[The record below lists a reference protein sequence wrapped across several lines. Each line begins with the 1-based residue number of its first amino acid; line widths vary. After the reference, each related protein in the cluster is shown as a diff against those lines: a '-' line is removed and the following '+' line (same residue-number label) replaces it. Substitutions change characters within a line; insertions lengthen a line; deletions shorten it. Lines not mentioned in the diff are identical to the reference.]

1 MAKDLYETLG
11 LNRNASDEEIKKA
24 YRKLAHKYHPDKK
37 DGDEAKFKEVNS
49 AYQVLSDKTKKQ
61 QYDQFGQTFDGAG
74 GSGASGFQGNP
85 FSGGFSGFSGA
96 NGGMHF
102 EGVDIDLGDIFGNMF
117 NGGGSR
123 KGARSKKGS
132 DIAVDV
138 EISFEEMVSGIKKE
152 IRLYKN
158 VQCDKCDGT
167 GAEPGA
173 KIKKCSDC
181 GGTGRKQTTR
191 RTFFGSFAQVV
202 VCPTCE
208 GAGEMPDKK
217 CSKCK
222 GAGHVKE
229 YENIAIDIPPG
240 VESEETLVVRGKG
253 ETNGKNSV
261 PGDLY
266 IRLRVKPHPD
276 FKREGS
282 NIFYKLPISFSAAAL
297 GYKAEVPTV
306 DGKVE
311 VKIAPGIQSGTILR
325 LQGKGLP
332 QHYSGRRGDQF
343 VEIQVVTPK
352 KLSRK
357 GKRLLEELEEE
368 L

>member
-1 MAKDLYETLG
+1 MAKNLYEILG
-11 LNRNASDEEIKKA
+11 LNRDASDEEIKKA

-61 QYDQFGQTFDGAG
+61 QYDQFGQTFDGTG
-74 GSGASGFQGNP
+74 GAGASGFQGNP
-85 FSGGFSGFSGA
+85 FSGGFSDFSEA
-96 NGGMHF
+96 NGGAHF
-102 EGVDIDLGDIFGNMF
+102 EGMDIDLGDIFGSMF
-117 NGGGSR
+117 SGGGSKR
-123 KGARSKKGS
+123 GARTKKGS

-138 EISFEEMVSGIKKE
+138 EISFEEMVAGVKKE

-158 VQCDKCDGT
+158 VQCDKCGGT
-167 GAEPGA
+167 GAEPGV

-181 GGTGRKQTTR
+181 GGTGRRQVSR

-202 VCPTCE
+202 TCPTCE
-208 GAGEMPDKK
+208 GSGEISDKK

-222 GAGHVKE
+222 GAGRVKE
-229 YENIAIDIPPG
+229 YENITIEIPPG
-240 VESEETLVVRGKG
+240 VENEETLVVRGKG
-253 ETNGKNSV
+253 EAGGKNGID
-261 PGDLY
+261 GDLY
-266 IRLRVKPHPD
+266 INLRVKSHPD
-276 FKREGS
+276 FKREGL
-282 NIFYKLPISFSAAAL
+282 NVFYKLPISFSAAAL
-297 GYKAEVPTV
+297 GSKAEVPTV

-311 VKIAPGIQSGTILR
+311 MKIAPGTQSGTILR

-332 QHYSGRRGDQF
+332 QHYGGRRGDQF
-343 VEIQVVTPK
+343 VEIQVITPK

-357 GKRLLEELEEE
+357 AKKLLEELEEA